1 MLEIV
6 WRKKLAHSS
15 KQHTRKAR
23 VVGEGERAIICC
35 LVVVLL
41 TSLAGTAMA
50 EHLNQDELV
59 SFNIPRQRADL
70 ALTQFAE
77 QADLTLFFPF
87 DEVRERTANRLVGE
101 YPVERAIE
109 TLLQGTGLTP
119 TFSSRTSLS
128 IAAANQSKL
137 EGEEMKI
144 EKKAGLGAFLA
155 AIFSVSASAQEPSA
169 GEGTIEEAIEE
180 VVVTGSRIKRNDIE
194 GANPVQVITR
204 AQLTATGLTNMAD
217 ILQRIPS
224 VAGAGENAN
233 INDKGSGAVRVSLRG
248 LGAQRTLVLLN
259 GRRMVNSGTGADSSV
274 DLSSIPTSIVE
285 RVEVLKDGASAI
297 YGSDAIA
304 GVINIITRND
314 FEGMEFSATYDAGTK
329 NGDGETKSVDLTIG
343 ASSRDG
349 NVVISASYVSTGPQ
363 WNRDRDWSAFSFS
376 LNPDGTF
383 RKGGSSAPP
392 WGRYYNIDGPN
403 GACASVTRGA
413 ADGPGQSDPSNPA
426 TPEGEFACF
435 DPDKDFWN
443 FQAGNY
449 HLTPSEKYGIFSAG
463 SYNINDSHRIKT
475 ELSWNRRESALKIA
489 SQSLAPLAFYGQSVF
504 YSADNYY
511 NITQGPRTTSD
522 SPLGAG
528 QTVEIQDW
536 RRRIDETGPRD
547 TFYQNDT
554 ARALFAIEG
563 DIFDDWGYE
572 VYYSY
577 GSNRSTTTALGDI
590 NFEKLALAVG
600 PSFLD
605 AATGQVVCGTVAN
618 PIPDCESLNVFGTPF
633 TATAASQASAD
644 FISFKAQDIGTNEQ
658 QIISASM
665 VGDVFDLPA
674 GTVGVAFGIESR
686 SEKGSDSPDALV
698 ALNITTSDR
707 SRSATS
713 GSYEVNEAYIETRI
727 PLLADVFLA
736 ESLDLDLAGRYS
748 EYKVLGNK
756 ADTTNYKLGIRWQ
769 IGGGVIIRGTAST
782 AFRAPSISDLFA
794 GTNNFGPVVLDP
806 CSVNP
811 TAFCIADGV
820 PAGGFVPLGETL
832 SSTRGGN
839 VETKPEEADIY
850 TLGLVYIPEFI
861 EGLSVTVDYWNIDI
875 TNAISTLG
883 EQLILDSCA
892 ATGLHCDLIERTGPE
907 IPSLYGNSKDINNRT
922 INVGGVLSKGYDFSA
937 SYSTELAMG
946 QLYVGLDST
955 FYDTYDV
962 TQANGSITS
971 NAGFFFDGAKGGAGN
986 FPEWKTNVFAA
997 LTRDDWSASYSFRY
1011 ISEVEENWY
1020 IDNGTQITRMIDSQ
1034 LIHDTQFTYFME
1046 NTSAT
1051 VGINNIF
1058 DEDPPFAQGG
1068 FSDNTD
1074 PRTYSTAGRHAY
1086 LTVKVNF

>member
-1 MLEIV
+1 VIPV
-6 WRKKLAHSS
+6 VRSNKGGAPVAIFRARGVLA
-15 KQHTRKAR
+15 
-23 VVGEGERAIICC
+23 VC
-35 LVVVLL
+35 LALCL
-41 TSLAGTAMA
+41 CGTAKSESEVA
-50 EHLNQDELV
+50 YDI
-59 SFNIPRQRADL
+59 NIPQLTIDEALNNL
-70 ALTQFAE
+70 AQQTSMQL
-77 QADLTLFFPF
+77 LFPF
-87 DEVRERTANRLVGE
+87 DLVKTLDANSVVGRYTLME
-101 YPVERAIE
+101 ALEI
-109 TLLQGTGLTP
+109 LLQDTGFSGGLTGSRVITISRVTP
-119 TFSSRTSLS
+119 PDNPENVMLTQKDKKSPSKRQGIIGALAAVFS
-128 IAAANQSKL
+128 
-137 EGEEMKI
+137 
-144 EKKAGLGAFLA
+144 LGAG
-155 AIFSVSASAQEPSA
+155 AQEVADSSSA
-169 GEGTIEEAIEE
+169 IDETEAIEE
-180 VVVTGSRIKRNDIE
+180 VVVTGSRIKRKDIE

-204 AQLTATGLTNMAD
+204 TQLVATGITNMGD

-259 GRRMVNSGTGADSSV
+259 GRRMVGSGTGADSSV

-314 FEGMEFSATYDAGTK
+314 FEGLEFSSTYDASTK
-329 NGDGETKSVDLTIG
+329 NGDGETISVDLTVG
-343 ASSRDG
+343 ASSSKG
-349 NVVISASYVSTGPQ
+349 NMVINASYVTTGPQ
-363 WNRDRDWSAFSFS
+363 WNKDRAWSAFSFS

-392 WGRYYNIDGPN
+392 WGRFYNIDGP
-403 GACASVTRGA
+403 GAGNCASVTRGA
-413 ADGPGQSDPSNPA
+413 ANGPGQSDPSNPA
-426 TPEGEFACF
+426 TPGGEFACW
-435 DPDKDFWN
+435 DNDKDFWN

-463 SYNINDSHRIKT
+463 TYDISDSIRIKT

-489 SQSLAPLAFYGQSVF
+489 SQSLAPLAFYGQSIF

-511 NITQGPRTTSD
+511 NITQGPKTTSD
-522 SPLGAG
+522 SPLGA

-554 ARALFAIEG
+554 ARALFALQG
-563 DIFDDWGYE
+563 DVFDGWGYE

-577 GSNRSTTTALGDI
+577 GSNRSTTTALGEL
-590 NFEKLALAVG
+590 NFDKLALAVG

-605 AATGQVVCGTVAN
+605 PDTGKVVCGTVDD
-618 PIPDCESLNVFGTPF
+618 PIADCESLNVFGTPF
-633 TATAASQASAD
+633 TDTAASQASAD
-644 FISFKAQDIGTNEQ
+644 FISFKGQDIGTNEQ
-658 QIISASM
+658 QVYSASM
-665 VGDVFDLPA
+665 FGDVFDLPA

-686 SEKGSDSPDALV
+686 KEKGSDSPDALV
-698 ALNITTSDR
+698 ALGITTSDR
-707 SRSATS
+707 TRSPTS
-713 GSYEVNEAYIETRI
+713 GSYDVNEAYIETSL

-736 ESLDLDLAGRYS
+736 ESLDVDLAGRYS

-756 ADTTNYKLGIRWQ
+756 TDTTNYKLGVRWQ
-769 IGGGVIIRGTAST
+769 IGGGLVLRGTAST
-782 AFRAPSISDLFA
+782 AFRAPSIADLFA
-794 GTNNFGPVVLDP
+794 GTSNFGPVVLDP

-839 VETKPEEADIY
+839 DKTEPEKADIY
-850 TLGLVYIPEFI
+850 TLGLVYSPEFV

-907 IPSLYGNSKDINNRT
+907 IPSLFGNSKAINNRT
-922 INVGGVLSKGYDFSA
+922 VNVGGVLSEGYDFGA
-937 SYSTELAMG
+937 FYSTQLAMG
-946 QLYVGLDST
+946 QLSVSLDST

-962 TQANGSITS
+962 TQANGSITR

-986 FPEWKTNVFAA
+986 FPEWKTNLFVA
-997 LTRDDWSASYSFRY
+997 LARDDWSASYSFRY
-1011 ISEVEENWY
+1011 IGEVEENWY
-1020 IDNGTQITRMIDSQ
+1020 VDNGTQITRMIDSQ
-1034 LIHDTQFTYFME
+1034 LVHDTQFTYFME
-1046 NTSAT
+1046 NVSAT

-1086 LTVKVNF
+1086 VTVKVRF